1 MSLFDGVEIVGGS
14 AFILSSA
21 TGCLYLEHLLWVP
34 PLHRAQ
40 GDSLGPVEMLNAKAL
55 WKIQNLKSIDFKLK
69 SQ

>member
-1 MSLFDGVEIVGGS
+1 MGLPLFS
-14 AFILSSA
+14 AQPLAAF
-21 TGCLYLEHLLWVP
+21 YLEHLLWVP

-55 WKIQNLKSIDFKLK
+55 WKIQNLKSIEFKLK